1 MAQQPPAPIDAAA
14 PPAAQTNGLAV
25 AGLVL
30 GIASAALFFFWF
42 VAIPCGIVG
51 IVLSIIGL
59 GRSKTRGK
67 GKGMAMAGLILSVL
81 GLLAALV
88 FAIGWLI
95 WLWRDISRWVDQ
107 SHRDV
112 RSVAGTWRTIS
123 ACSAAR
129 MLTTRRM
136 PW

>member
-1 MAQQPPAPIDAAA
+1 MTQQPPAPIDAAA

-30 GIASAALFFFWF
+30 GIASAALFFLWF

-67 GKGMAMAGLILSVL
+67 GMGMAMTGLILSVL

-95 WLWRDISRWVDQ
+95 WLWRGIPWVSRQV
-107 SHRDV
+107 
-112 RSVAGTWRTIS
+112 
-123 ACSAAR
+123 
-129 MLTTRRM
+129 
-136 PW
+136 